1 MIVKTK
7 TESWEQDKWE
17 YTGEHAQDMYNLLES
32 LDSFVCKLIELK
44 NSAIELNPDN
54 YQPPYFYIGSGDE
67 FTFICGVATWLEF
80 NELCNEY
87 YVAAL
92 EELT

>member
-1 MIVKTK
+1 MIVKNK
-7 TESWEQDKWE
+7 THPWEQDSWE
-17 YTGEHAQDMYNLLES
+17 YTGEDVQDMYELLEG

-67 FTFICGVATWLEF
+67 LVFHCGVGSWKEF
-80 NELCNEY
+80 RDLCNEY
-87 YVAAL
+87 YVSAL